1 MINRRVKALA
11 ACAGV
16 VVVAA
21 LLAACDPPDFA
32 LAVPNEYKSFFQVAA
47 RRCPG
52 VLTPAG
58 LAAQAS
64 AESGFNPSA
73 KSRAGAEGMMQIIP
87 SVWQVFGTDANG
99 DGNANPYSAADSI
112 ATSAKY
118 NCYLSGQL
126 DGDKELRLAAYNAG
140 LAAVRKYDGIPPY
153 PETEQYVEKVLHR
166 EQAFAD
172 DFT

>member
-1 MINRRVKALA
+1 MTRRLKVLAAAIGVMAVAAPLA
-11 ACAGV
+11 ACQ
-16 VVVAA
+16 
-21 LLAACDPPDFA
+21 PPDFA
-32 LAVPNEYKSFFQVAA
+32 LSVPSAYKSYFQVAA

-64 AESGFNPSA
+64 AESGFDPNA
-73 KSRAGAEGMMQIIP
+73 KSAAGAEGMMQIIP

-99 DGNANPYSAADSI
+99 DGHANPYNPADSI

-140 LAAVRKYDGIPPY
+140 LGAVRKYDGIPPY
-153 PETEQYVEKVLHR
+153 PETQQYVEKVLNR
-166 EQAFAD
+166 EKIFAD
-172 DFT
+172 DFA